1 MLSST
6 VAPFTSKKP
15 SLFGVVHV
23 LRHGRAAYA
32 GRVAAY
38 RSQLVDNVLLG
49 HCLSGLFLKNVR
61 FSMRQNMIEV
71 RVNIDRYFYSYT
83 YTHTHIRTCIH
94 IHTPYSYAHTFLHI
108 QSTLRSLVA
117 SGQSYVLPLPKLSRT
132 QTSSHRINSRTKNSS
147 SSSSSSRERRSKS
160 SSVIRGKRG
169 KQSLYGVRAAKD
181 KDEDEDMD
189 KDRDKRNDGVF
200 SMRNAVSLAANI
212 GAHVLS
218 MNMALSMSSTTRT
231 EIKADS
237 EARRRDLD
245 TGAAQF
251 EAYVQGSALKGVEIG
266 VENVKPLKRFTTP
279 TTSDGSEG
287 SDQQGGEEEEEGQGG
302 LGIMALFRPRP
313 FQPNPSS
320 NVAFLLSVLQVSLNF
335 RGGSCREGYYSRLFY
350 GS

>member
-147 SSSSSSRERRSKS
+147 SSSSSSSSSRERRSKS

-169 KQSLYGVRAAKD
+169 KQSLYG
-181 KDEDEDMD
+181 
-189 KDRDKRNDGVF
+189 DKRNDGVF

-251 EAYVQGSALKGVEIG
+251 EAYVRGEALKGVEIG

-350 GS
+350 SS